1 MSTETL
7 IVFIVLLL
15 TLVAF
20 IWGRFRHDI
29 VAISSLLILI
39 VTGNIEPERAFE
51 GFAHPAVIT
60 VAAVLI
66 VSAGLKHSGLIDVIG
81 KLLTRIGDKP
91 TLQVAALCA
100 MVCVASAFMNNV
112 GALAVLMP
120 VAIHMAR
127 KSGRPPSLLLM
138 PLAFSSLLGGMITL
152 IGTPPNIIIAAYRG
166 DEAGKS
172 FSMFDFAPVGMGLAI
187 VGLLFIVLIGWRL
200 IPRREGA
207 GKNQLSFEIDDY
219 ITEVRVTKDSKI
231 LGLNVN
237 ELNDT
242 SKSEVILLGFIRD
255 NRLMHA
261 PSKWNK
267 LREGDILIIEADSDE
282 LKKFVNDSGTEMV
295 GTDLLRKDAEGSDEL
310 RAFEVVVMNDSPIVD
325 RTASGLQLRE
335 RYGVNLLALARS
347 NIQRRK
353 RIDHMQFKPGD
364 VLLIQ
369 GYAQGIDE
377 TVAEMGCLPLA
388 DRNFTIGK
396 KQNIILGVGIFAAA
410 IATVLLGWLN
420 VEIAFMGAAL
430 GMVLTRVLPIRHI
443 YTSVDWPVIVLLG
456 AMIPVGAALEDSGGA
471 EYIASLMLDVG
482 HQLPT
487 WGSIAALLVTTML
500 LSNVINNAATAVL
513 MAPIAIGLASGLNL
527 SSDAFLMTIAI
538 GASATFLT
546 PIGHQSNTLIMGPG
560 GYKFRDFL
568 NMGIPMTI
576 LVAAL
581 AVPLIMYFWPANL

>member
-1 MSTETL
+1 MTTEAI
-7 IVFIVLLL
+7 IVCIVLLI
-15 TLVAF
+15 TLGMF
-20 IWGRFRHDI
+20 IWGRFRHDVVAMGSLMVLLFTGI
-29 VAISSLLILI
+29 V
-39 VTGNIEPERAFE
+39 EPADAFT

-66 VSAGLKHSGLIDVIG
+66 VSAGLKHAGLIDAIG
-81 KLLTRIGDKP
+81 KLLMRIGDKP
-91 TLQVAALCA
+91 ILQVGALCL
-100 MVCVASAFMNNV
+100 MVCAASAFMNNV

-127 KSGRPPSLLLM
+127 KSNRPPSLLLM

-152 IGTPPNIIIAAYRG
+152 IGTPPNIIIAAFRQ
-166 DEAGKS
+166 DAAGEP
-172 FSMFDFAPVGMGLAI
+172 FRMFDFAPVGLGLAG
-187 VGLLFIVLIGWRL
+187 VGLIFIVLLGWRL
-200 IPRREGA
+200 IPKREGA
-207 GKNQLSFEIDDY
+207 GKDQLSFEIDDY
-219 ITEVRVTKDSKI
+219 ITEVRITEKSKI
-231 LGLNVN
+231 LGSNVQEFNAWN
-237 ELNDT
+237 EEGVN
-242 SKSEVILLGFIRD
+242 LLGFIRD

-267 LREGDILIIEADSDE
+267 FREGDILIVEADSDD
-282 LKKFVNDSGTEMV
+282 LKQFLNDTDVEMV
-295 GTDLLRKDAEGSDEL
+295 GSEQLRKDAEGSNEL
-310 RAFEVVVMNDSPIVD
+310 RTFEVVVMNDSPIID
-325 RTASGLQLRE
+325 QSANRLQLRE
-335 RYGVNLLALARS
+335 RFGVNLLALARS

-353 RIDHMQFKPGD
+353 RIDHILFKPGD

-377 TVAEMGCLPLA
+377 TVSEMGCLPLA
-388 DRNFTIGK
+388 NRNFTIGK
-396 KQNIILGVGIFAAA
+396 KQNIIVGLAIFALA
-410 IATVLLGWLN
+410 ICTVLLGWLQ
-420 VEIAFMGAAL
+420 VEVAFMAAAL
-430 GMVLTRVLPIRHI
+430 VMVVSRILPVQHI

-471 EYIASLMLDVG
+471 AYIADQMLNIGQSLPV
-482 HQLPT
+482 
-487 WGSIAALLVTTML
+487 WGAIAALLVTTML

-576 LVAAL
+576 LIAAL
-581 AVPLIMYFWPANL
+581 AVPLIMYFWPV